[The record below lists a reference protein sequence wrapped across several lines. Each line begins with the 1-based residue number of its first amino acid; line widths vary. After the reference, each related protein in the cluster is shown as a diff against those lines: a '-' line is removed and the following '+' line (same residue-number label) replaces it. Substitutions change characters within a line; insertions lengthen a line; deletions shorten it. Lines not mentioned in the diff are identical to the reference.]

1 MPVKTARHHKIREI
15 IENRT
20 VQTQEDLADMLRKE
34 GIIVTQATVS
44 RDIKELMLVKIP
56 TGDGNYKYGFPTE
69 QNIIYSYT
77 RMERLFRDSVNSV
90 DFSEN
95 LIVIRTL
102 PGTAQY
108 VASTVDNARWP
119 EILGTVAGDDTL
131 MVIVKPK
138 ELVPELVNRFKNL
151 LG

>member
-1 MPVKTARHHKIREI
+1 VKSARHQKIREI
-15 IENRT
+15 IESRA
-20 VQTQEDLADMLRKE
+20 VQTQEELAELLRRE
-34 GIIVTQATVS
+34 AIDVTQATVS
-44 RDIKELMLVKIP
+44 RDIKELMLIKIP
-56 TGDGNYKYGFPTE
+56 TGDGSYKYGFPPD
-69 QNIIYSYT
+69 QNKIYSYT
-77 RMERLFRDSVNSV
+77 RMERLFRDSVQDI

-131 MVIVKPK
+131 VVIVKPK
-138 ELVPELVNRFKNL
+138 ELVPELISRFKNL
-151 LG
+151 MG